1 MTPRRTKRWLLQP
14 WLWALAAVL
23 LADHLGV
30 GWLCSTMQPYLDPAK
45 QETMFAHAQVRKARK
60 SDRPVVLLI
69 GSSVIRT
76 NVDTELLAELL
87 GGDVECDCVAINGA
101 DAASL
106 LCFEYW
112 LLDTRPAVC
121 VVQTFTA
128 YFQEELRW
136 GAINRVTSPS
146 FLELL
151 THDPDEY
158 SLPFLRDSRHVA
170 DALLGIVFPSYRL
183 RDDLRKDTFEN
194 LVSLMLRRSFVP
206 PGAEPRDPDKVNIKV
221 ARRLAARRKQLA
233 GPPSPYTDLQWFA
246 CGRVLDLLKQ
256 RSDQVLTY
264 DPPLHPVW
272 DEFERGLG
280 ESNMTRLRPML
291 AEKGIALLAPRE
303 TLGLDENDFM
313 DSVHLSPA
321 GTEKQTRQLAE
332 TIRPMLQNMGT
343 SGTGRIQP

>member
-1 MTPRRTKRWLLQP
+1 MTRQRMKCRVLQP
-14 WLWALAAVL
+14 WLWALAVVL
-23 LADHLGV
+23 LVDHV
-30 GWLCSTMQPYLDPAK
+30 GAGWFCSTMQPYLDPAK
-45 QETMFAHAQVRKARK
+45 QETMFAHAQVHKARTC
-60 SDRPVVLLI
+60 DRLTVLLI

-76 NVDTELLAELL
+76 NIDAELL
-87 GGDVECDCVAINGA
+87 PQLLGADVECTCVAINGA

-106 LCFEYW
+106 LCFEHW

-151 THDPDEY
+151 THDPSEY
-158 SLPFLRDSRHVA
+158 GLPFLRESHHVA

-183 RDDLRKDTFEN
+183 RDDLRTNTFDN
-194 LVSLMLRRSFVP
+194 LVSLIFQRTFVP
-206 PGAEPRDPDKVNIKV
+206 PAPEPRDPDKVNIKV
-221 ARRLAARRKQLA
+221 ARRLAIRREQLA
-233 GPPSPYTDLQWFA
+233 GPPSVYTDLQWFA

-256 RSDQVLTY
+256 RSNQVLAY

-272 DEFERGLG
+272 DEFERDFG
-280 ESNMTRLRPML
+280 EKNLARLEPML
-291 AEKGIALLAPRE
+291 AEKRIALLAPRE

-313 DSVHLSPA
+313 DSVHLSPT
-321 GTEKQTRQLAE
+321 GTDKQTRQLAE
-332 TIRPMLQNMGT
+332 KIRPMLQNMAT
-343 SGTGRIQP
+343 SGTGRVQP